1 MSLFVASYLAFLVQT
16 GTMPA
21 APAAPEAKLVAQPTE
36 IVPQIRIE
44 AETRAPAP
52 TPDAASQSLGIDLA
66 VADATGVQVAT
77 AATATEV
84 VDAVQ
89 KFYQDIKQVTAKFR
103 QEVTNAT
110 FGKKQTNDGKVWIK
124 KPGMMRWDYY
134 SKKKTGTGS
143 KKKTTVT
150 KSFIS
155 NGSYLYVVE
164 HENKTVIEKNLENNM
179 LPVAVTFLYGKGDLK
194 TDFDAAL
201 DTKSGYGAKGD
212 LVLKLTPKVTSAQY
226 KTLFLVVDSADYR
239 VKQSVIIDSAGN
251 INAFRFYEPD
261 FEKAVA
267 EKWFKFSKKSVPNYK
282 ITTDDD
288 DSKSKDKKD
297 TKSE

>member
-21 APAAPEAKLVAQPTE
+21 APAAPKAKLVAAPVAA
-36 IVPQIRIE
+36 IVIE
-44 AETRAPAP
+44 TETRAPAP
-52 TPDAASQSLGIDLA
+52 TPGTASQSIGVDLA
-66 VADATGVQVAT
+66 VTDLAGVQVAT
-77 AATATEV
+77 AATANEV

-89 KFYQDIKQVTAKFR
+89 KFYSDIKQVTAKFR
-103 QEVTNAT
+103 QEFTNAT
-110 FGKKQTNDGKVWIK
+110 FGKKTTNDGKVWIK

-134 SKKKTGTGS
+134 STKKTGK

-164 HENKTVIEKNLENNM
+164 HENKAVLEKNLDNNL

-212 LVLKLTPKVTSAQY
+212 LVLKLTPKVTSTAY
-226 KTLFLVVDSADYR
+226 KTLYLVVDSSDYR

-251 INAFRFYEPD
+251 INSFRFYEPD

-267 EKWFKFSKKSVPNYK
+267 DKWFKFSKKSVPNYR
-282 ITTDDD
+282 ITTDDAD
-288 DSKSKDKKD
+288 TKDKDKAKKD